1 MLRQIGQLQKAA
13 YCMAPSLRN
22 VQNRGLYGDGKSI
35 SGCLG
40 LGVVGGVGAGD
51 GEVGAKG
58 LGVSF

>member
-1 MLRQIGQLQKAA
+1 
-13 YCMAPSLRN
+13 MAPSLRN